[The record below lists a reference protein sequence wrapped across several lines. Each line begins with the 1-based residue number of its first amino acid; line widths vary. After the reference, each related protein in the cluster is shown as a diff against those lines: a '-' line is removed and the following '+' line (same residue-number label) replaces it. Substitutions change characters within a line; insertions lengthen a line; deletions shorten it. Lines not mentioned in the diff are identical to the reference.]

1 MQSVSVE
8 DDQLV
13 RVYRP
18 EAKWMIAVAA
28 KRLRAGHPLR
38 ERIFQEILENGR
50 GTTLLPLSEA
60 RRLRV

>member
-1 MQSVSVE
+1 MNLEGKMEQM
-8 DDQLV
+8 V

-28 KRLRAGHPLR
+28 RMLRVDHPLR
-38 ERIFQEILENGR
+38 ERIFLGILEEGR